1 MAEIPLLS
9 GGNWSMPMRA
19 ACPTRVV
26 EVFRREVLRLMS
38 EIPEMSDIII
48 TVLSARRRRHLESR
62 ESSLVLIGE
71 DVDRDVRQVRIR
83 NPINHLEIVL
93 LKMVSCSAQLKS
105 PHALRRDD
113 NI

>member
-1 MAEIPLLS
+1 ML
-9 GGNWSMPMRA
+9 MRA
-19 ACPTRVV
+19 ARPTRVI
-26 EVFRREVLRLMS
+26 EVPRREVLRLMS

-71 DVDRDVRQVRIR
+71 DVDRDVRQVAEFASR
-83 NPINHLEIVL
+83 N
-93 LKMVSCSAQLKS
+93 
-105 PHALRRDD
+105 